1 MFIALGSKQ
10 ALAMTIERG
19 VVAKG
24 RGVGAGAQ
32 LTGEFPFEHV
42 RYSGILITLG
52 LCFRME
58 VIAL

>member
-1 MFIALGSKQ
+1 
-10 ALAMTIERG
+10 MTIERG